1 MTWEKYYK
9 KNKILPNIDLG
20 DHNLRILY
28 KHRKSFYNS
37 IGLNILDFKNKSF
50 LELAPGS
57 GYNAFF
63 LLNHG
68 IKKIDLVDFNPEAI
82 KKINQNLK
90 KFKSKFSVKKEDI
103 TLFNTKKK
111 YDFVLIENAL
121 FNVKNPQAL
130 LKKLFNFVK
139 KGGYLIV
146 TTSDQFSLFS
156 EKLRGLLSHLIITKK
171 LKNKNF
177 NDKTKYLAKFFDSHL
192 KTLKSHTRTPDLWV
206 QDNILHY
213 GSFTER
219 KYFPIDRIIMTLNER
234 FKKRFVI
241 WKTSPDFLSLF
252 KWYRL
257 QNKEMINSKVSK
269 DYLDN
274 LVNFLHIDEKFN
286 LSIVNKKKIN
296 KLISSVNS
304 KINQIKEGKDLSK
317 KFLRNILKRII
328 SLSTYLNRIKKHNKI
343 SKSLNELVFFAK
355 NLNSQKKSLMKLKN
369 FKKFWGHGTF
379 ILAINKE

>member
-9 KNKILPNIDLG
+9 KNKILPNIDLE
-20 DHNLRILY
+20 DYNLRLLY

-37 IGLNILDFKNKSF
+37 IGLNILDFRNKSF

-213 GSFTER
+213 GSFTEK
-219 KYFPIDRIIMTLNER
+219 KYFPIDRIITTLNEG

-304 KINQIKEGKDLSK
+304 KINQIKEGKDLSN
-317 KFLRNILKRII
+317 KFLKNILKRII
-328 SLSTYLNRIKKHNKI
+328 SLSAYLNRIKKYNKI